1 MSKGNLREK
10 REGGKPSKVNSFEYF
25 DYTGFGFYE
34 KVVGRVFGPACVYGQ
49 VIKTRRND
57 HVLKIERRAVI
68 AAEEL
73 NKLCGILMT
82 Q

>member
-1 MSKGNLREK
+1 MSGILR
-10 REGGKPSKVNSFEYF
+10 REPIPETSPLSGLAPFWF
-25 DYTGFGFYE
+25 DPFKFYE
-34 KVVGRVFGPACVYGQ
+34 RVMGRVFEPACVYGQ